1 MPRPLSPEA
10 RQKAIDAT
18 LHIVAEQGIA
28 GFTVDGVAKRSGVAK
43 TTLYRH
49 WESGNDLLVQSL
61 DCQVQALE
69 TPNTGSLVGDLTELL
84 ATMATIGA
92 VDGNRRLML
101 DLLSAAAKDP
111 ELAAVQE
118 AMVAEHKRPILD
130 VLKRA
135 RDRGEIATTIDDQT
149 ALLLIE
155 GPVLARMLLARDPIG
170 EDEIPRLVELIARA
184 LGTR

>member
-18 LHIVAEQGIA
+18 LHIVAERGIA
-28 GFTVDGVAKRSGVAK
+28 GFTVDGVVKRSGVAK

-49 WESGNDLLVQSL
+49 WESGNDLLVHSL
-61 DCQVQALE
+61 DCNVQPIT
-69 TPNTGSLVGDLTELL
+69 TPDTGSLVGDLTEML
-84 ATMATIGA
+84 ATMAAIGA

-111 ELAAVQE
+111 DLAAVQE
-118 AMVAEHKRPILD
+118 AMVAERKRPIVD
-130 VLKRA
+130 VLERA
-135 RDRGEIATTIDDQT
+135 RGRGEIGPEVDDRT

-155 GPVLARMLLARDPIG
+155 GPVLARMLLAREPIG
-170 EDEIPRLVELIARA
+170 DDEIPPLAELIARA
-184 LGTR
+184 LGAR